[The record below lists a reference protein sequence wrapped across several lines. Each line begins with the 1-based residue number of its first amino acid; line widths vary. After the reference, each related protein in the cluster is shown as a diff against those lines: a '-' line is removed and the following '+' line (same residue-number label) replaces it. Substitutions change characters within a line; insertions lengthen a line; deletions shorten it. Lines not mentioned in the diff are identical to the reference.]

1 MVKGLIGLEKSFW
14 ANYHCKSSWPKCR
27 NGLGNLYLFMALMS
41 VSLGILNLLPI
52 PMLDGGHLVYYII
65 EAIRGK
71 PVSEQIQ
78 MFGLKI
84 GMVLLGSMMLLAL
97 FNDFMRL

>member
-1 MVKGLIGLEKSFW
+1 
-14 ANYHCKSSWPKCR
+14 
-27 NGLGNLYLFMALMS
+27 MS

-52 PMLDGGHLVYYII
+52 PMLDGGHLVYYFI

-78 MFGLKI
+78 ILGLKV
-84 GMVLLGSMMLLAL
+84 GMLLLGSMMLLAL

>member
-1 MVKGLIGLEKSFW
+1 
-14 ANYHCKSSWPKCR
+14 
-27 NGLGNLYLFMALMS
+27 MALMS

-71 PVSEQIQ
+71 PVSEHVQIV
-78 MFGLKI
+78 GLKI
-84 GMVLLGSMMLLAL
+84 GMVLLGSMMLLAI

>member
-1 MVKGLIGLEKSFW
+1 
-14 ANYHCKSSWPKCR
+14 
-27 NGLGNLYLFMALMS
+27 MALMS

-78 MFGLKI
+78 MFGLKL
-84 GMVLLGSMMLLAL
+84 VWYCSVV
-97 FNDFMRL
+97 

>member
-1 MVKGLIGLEKSFW
+1 
-14 ANYHCKSSWPKCR
+14 
-27 NGLGNLYLFMALMS
+27 MS

-52 PMLDGGHLVYYII
+52 PMLDGGHLVYYFI

-78 MFGLKI
+78 VVGFKI
-84 GMVLLGSMMLLAL
+84 GMVLLGSMMFLAL